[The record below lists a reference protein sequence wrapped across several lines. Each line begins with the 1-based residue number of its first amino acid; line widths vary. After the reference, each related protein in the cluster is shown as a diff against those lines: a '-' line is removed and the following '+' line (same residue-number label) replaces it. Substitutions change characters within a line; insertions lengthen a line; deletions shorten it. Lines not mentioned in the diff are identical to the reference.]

1 MSSNKMIQILAI
13 TLISSLTACNSS
25 SETMSQQEEKKMNES
40 DYIISVVVGASREN
54 LISNNAKFFSQYRSG
69 ASVGFIRPNLDTKQE
84 RKLKLNLKDGY
95 DHTVL
100 VFNHLENLVFVS
112 DANYPK
118 QGITDIG
125 FDMSNIE
132 SKKINEKSSY
142 LAYEGIVKQLNKN
155 GWKVFYFESE
165 PRIFG
170 KQSFEANNKIPN
182 YLGSLDGFYL
192 DSEEKWEKYS
202 SDLKR
207 QPLRFYK
214 NNVILTIN
222 FRESIDDVKI
232 HLDFVTFFSHYF
244 YQYDEKIRDKDWN
257 TLLSNDLNKWKIE
270 RDRSENKMQKLG
282 YSINK
287 DYQNPYVF
295 KFLNVH

>member
-1 MSSNKMIQILAI
+1 MSLNKIIKFLAI
-13 TLISSLTACNSS
+13 TLISCLTACNSS
-25 SETMSQQEEKKMNES
+25 LETMSKQEEKKMNES
-40 DYIISVVVGASREN
+40 DYIISVVVGDSREN
-54 LISNNAKFFSQYRSG
+54 LISNNTKFFSQYSSG
-69 ASVGFIRPNLDTKQE
+69 ASVDFIRPNLDTKQE
-84 RKLKLNLKDGY
+84 SKLKLNLKDGY

-100 VFNHLENLVFVS
+100 VFDHLENLVFVS

-118 QGITDIG
+118 QGVTDIG
-125 FDMSNIE
+125 FDISNIE
-132 SKKINEKSSY
+132 SKKINY

-155 GWKVFYFESE
+155 GWEVFYFESE

-257 TLLSNDLNKWKIE
+257 TLLSNDLNKCKIE

-287 DYQNPYVF
+287 DYQNPNVF

>member
-1 MSSNKMIQILAI
+1 MNSNQIIQVLVIALIFSLA
-13 TLISSLTACNSS
+13 ACNSS

-40 DYIISVVVGASREN
+40 DYIISVVVGDSREN
-54 LISNNAKFFSQYRSG
+54 LISNNPKFFSQYSSG
-69 ASVGFIRPNLDTKQE
+69 ASVGFIRPNLDTNQE

-118 QGITDIG
+118 QGVTDIG

-142 LAYEGIVKQLNKN
+142 LAYKGIVKQLNKN

-214 NNVILTIN
+214 NNVIL
-222 FRESIDDVKI
+222 
-232 HLDFVTFFSHYF
+232 
-244 YQYDEKIRDKDWN
+244 
-257 TLLSNDLNKWKIE
+257 
-270 RDRSENKMQKLG
+270 
-282 YSINK
+282 
-287 DYQNPYVF
+287 
-295 KFLNVH
+295 